1 MLKTV
6 IIILTYFAFATNV
19 SAQTDYSHFV
29 KPDKINKKQIKKRD
43 KGVTDSIVYLG
54 VIKDK
59 DGTTIYH
66 VISNFRLVQA
76 AIQKHGHSEI
86 VFLDKSLKVKRTYT
100 LGLPDDLPFKLEKN
114 TLYFYYIDN
123 HTKTKQVFKNRID
136 RDLPDLICIAP
147 DDCY

>member
-6 IIILTYFAFATNV
+6 IAILTYFAFATNLL
-19 SAQTDYSHFV
+19 AQRDYSKFV
-29 KPDKINKKQIKKRD
+29 RADKIYKKQIHKHGKD
-43 KGVTDSIVYLG
+43 VDSIVYLG
-54 VIKDK
+54 VIKDN
-59 DGTTIYH
+59 DGKTIYH

-86 VFLDKSLKVKRTYT
+86 VFLDKSLKEKKTYT

-123 HTKTKQVFKNRID
+123 HTKTKQVFKTKID
-136 RDLPDLICIAP
+136 RNLPDLICIAP
-147 DDCY
+147 NDCY